1 MIKNSALWPLYVVML
16 CLLQSACVGVHDGAV
31 SAWPEGI
38 PQVSHFLTAYEEDAQ
53 LHEHQSLQEY
63 LNWVRSFYQGTTLYP
78 RGWNDISE
86 DVLAETQGLERLSSR
101 ERQLSLLG
109 RDIATE
115 WAKANNVRRIDNR
128 SLAVWGVAATRAV
141 DEGNV
146 EETLENIAQDLQKLL
161 SLELAPDTITAGRY
175 HPQDPD
181 DWFAI

>member
-1 MIKNSALWPLYVVML
+1 MIKNSDLWPLYVLVL
-16 CLLQSACVGVHDGAV
+16 CLLQGACASVRDDTASTWPQELPQISYFV
-31 SAWPEGI
+31 S
-38 PQVSHFLTAYEEDAQ
+38 AYEEDAQ

-63 LNWVRSFYQGTTLYP
+63 LKWVRGFYQGTKLYP
-78 RGWNDISE
+78 RGWNDISA
-86 DVLAETQGLERLSSR
+86 DVLAETYSPDRLSSR

-115 WAKANNVRRIDNR
+115 WAKANSVRRVDNQ
-128 SLAVWGVAATRAV
+128 SLTVWGVAATRAV

-146 EETLENIAQDLQKLL
+146 EETLEKITQDLQKLL
-161 SLELAPDTITAGRY
+161 SLELAPDRITAGRY